1 MAYTFIKAKGGEIGN
16 SLCEDEFL
24 DEAQKILLLAKNR
37 NVKVHLPDDVVVS
50 QNFPTTQ
57 IRI

>member
-50 QNFPTTQ
+50 QKFSNNS